1 MNPGDRV
8 RLIDNPSRI
17 GVLTSDPPT
26 GEGRRRRLVVAFP
39 DGVEPVLASSLERV
53 ETETTDPYLLMQQ
66 GRYGGASHLRGA
78 ITLARLSGK
87 LANLIYSLNT
97 TNTKFLPYQF
107 KPVLQFLDSPS
118 RGIVIADEVGLGK
131 TIEAGLI
138 WTELR
143 ARQDARRLLVVCP
156 AMLREKWCAELSNRF
171 GVKAQIV
178 DAGELLDHLT
188 NAKADRTEE
197 FALVASM

>member
-8 RLIDNPSRI
+8 RPIDNPGRV

-39 DGVEPVLASSLERV
+39 DGVEAMLASALERV
-53 ETETTDPYLLMQQ
+53 EAETTDPFLLMQQ
-66 GRYGGASHLRGA
+66 GKYGGASHLRGA

-97 TNTKFLPYQF
+97 TNTNFLPYQF

-118 RGIVIADEVGLGK
+118 RGILIADEVGLGK

-143 ARQDARRLLVVCP
+143 VRQDARRLLVVCP
-156 AMLREKWCAELSNRF
+156 AMLCDKWRDELAKRF
-171 GVKAQIV
+171 GVKGLCCTKPV
-178 DAGELLDHLT
+178 
-188 NAKADRTEE
+188 R
-197 FALVASM
+197 